1 MITGTVRGS
10 AEPQNDQPTGEDCSL
25 VLNPRGD
32 LSAAFALPELADIV
46 RLRQSAFVIA
56 AAAVAPIVAMPTT
69 TAQFT
74 LWNGELDGG
83 KTYVIDSIGFIVVAS
98 AAAATPVGMVVCM
111 GTRRKTAPAADLSP
125 RGLTGQRY
133 RGTGYVD
140 LAATVTNDTWHLAGT
155 SNQGPTSQVGM
166 TLDINLYGKYV
177 LPPGHYFS
185 QAVMANTVTTITVR
199 QFVRWHEIQIPVTP

>member
-1 MITGTVRGS
+1 MG
-10 AEPQNDQPTGEDCSL
+10 DFPTGEDGPLIC
-25 VLNPRGD
+25 NPRGD
-32 LSAAFALPELADIV
+32 LGANLTLPELADIV
-46 RLRQSAFVIA
+46 RLRQSFYVIA

-83 KTYVIDSIGFIVVAS
+83 RSYVIYSIGYIVVAS

-111 GTRRKTAPAADLSP
+111 GTGRKTAPVADLTP
-125 RGLTGQRY
+125 RGLAGQRY
-133 RGTGYVD
+133 RGSGYVD

-166 TLDINLYGKYV
+166 SLDVNIFGRYII
-177 LPPGHYFS
+177 PPGHYFS
-185 QAVMANTVTTITVR
+185 QSVMANTVTTITVR
-199 QFVRWHEIQIPVTP
+199 QFIRWHEIQIPVTP

>member
-1 MITGTVRGS
+1 MG
-10 AEPQNDQPTGEDCSL
+10 DFPTGEDGPLIC
-25 VLNPRGD
+25 NPRGD
-32 LSAAFALPELADIV
+32 LGANLTLPELADIV
-46 RLRQSAFVIA
+46 RLRQSFYVIA

-83 KTYVIDSIGFIVVAS
+83 RSYVIDSIGYIVVAS

-111 GTRRKTAPAADLSP
+111 GTGRKTAPVADLTP
-125 RGLTGQRY
+125 RGLAGQRY
-133 RGTGYVD
+133 RGSGYVD

-166 TLDINLYGKYV
+166 SLDVNIFGRYII
-177 LPPGHYFS
+177 PPGHYFS
-185 QAVMANTVTTITVR
+185 QSVMANTVTTITVR
-199 QFVRWHEIQIPVTP
+199 QFIRWHEIQIPVTP